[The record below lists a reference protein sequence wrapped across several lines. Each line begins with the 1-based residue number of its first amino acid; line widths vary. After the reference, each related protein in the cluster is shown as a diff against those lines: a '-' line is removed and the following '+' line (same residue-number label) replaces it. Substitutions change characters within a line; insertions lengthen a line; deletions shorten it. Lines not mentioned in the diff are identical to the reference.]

1 MAARGDALQQRASFS
16 DGAAPRGMRSRSR
29 VGRDAGEVVLVGRP
43 VDIARV
49 VVGDQ
54 HRPLRARH
62 STHTL
67 ARHTVFVD
75 DALLPRL
82 AVRVGAG
89 IGRIGEYLVNRMIR
103 RRNPADGVAVVQAQ
117 REREFLGN
125 EPQPDAAHRPEFG
138 EPLENGTNGP
148 GDRFVGM
155 QPDLAV
161 TLAPDEPDRQT
172 AAQLSARRL
181 VADPAVEARTQDMQ
195 FSLAH

>member
-1 MAARGDALQQRASFS
+1 M
-16 DGAAPRGMRSRSR
+16 
-29 VGRDAGEVVLVGRP
+29 
-43 VDIARV
+43 
-49 VVGDQ
+49 
-54 HRPLRARH
+54 
-62 STHTL
+62 
-67 ARHTVFVD
+67 
-75 DALLPRL
+75 
-82 AVRVGAG
+82 
-89 IGRIGEYLVNRMIR
+89 
-103 RRNPADGVAVVQAQ
+103 VQAQ

-195 FSLAH
+195 FSL